1 MKGGNMR
8 DDLLFKEEVYAIMGA
23 AMEVHNVFGAGFSEG
38 VYQEAMEI
46 ELALRAIP
54 FEAQKRLQIQ
64 YKGHFLKKEY
74 CADLICFNSV
84 LVEIKAIDRLTK
96 REEAQLLNYFKATGI
111 RVGLL
116 IAFGDPARLDWQR
129 FVL

>member
-1 MKGGNMR
+1 MR
-8 DDLLFKEEVYAIMGA
+8 DDLILKDEVYAIMGA

-64 YKGHFLKKEY
+64 YKGHLLKKEY

-84 LVEIKAIDRLTK
+84 LVEIKVLDHLAK
-96 REEAQLLNYFKATGI
+96 REEAQLLNYLKATGI

-129 FVL
+129 LVL